1 MAEQSQLKTYNTSNM
16 SIPPLKNSANR
27 QIARAAGTIMVA
39 MILSQVA
46 SLAAKILIAHAFGTG
61 MESDAFFA
69 ANRFSEILFNLVAG
83 GALGSAFIPT
93 LTTLLSQDDRS
104 GAWRLASALA
114 NWVTLILTVL
124 AILSAVFADQ
134 VVRYILAPAFSA
146 TSPEK
151 EILTVQ
157 LLRLQLPSAVIF
169 GLSGLVMGILNAH
182 QNFLFPALA
191 PAMYSFG
198 LIIGAVVLAPAFGG
212 IYGLAAGVVLG
223 AALHL
228 GLQLPGLLSLP
239 ALRYRFTL
247 GLHVPE
253 VSEVARLMAPRLLGV
268 AITQLNFLVN
278 TNLASAM
285 SQGSLT
291 GISLAFPLMYM
302 PLAAIAQS
310 VAVAALP
317 TFSDQAARGQ
327 LDEMR
332 ASLAVSLR
340 GVLLLA
346 VPASLGLM
354 VLRKPLVALLYQHGD
369 LFTAESTELVAW
381 ALLFYAFGLVAFS
394 IVEIV
399 SRAFYALHD
408 TRTPVVV
415 GVIAMSLN
423 LVFSLLFSDLFRRIG
438 WAPHG
443 GLALANSVATY
454 LEAFALLYL
463 MRRRLGGLHGRSI
476 LAGFGQA
483 GAAALV
489 MGAVLAGWLL
499 LAGSEHFAISAL
511 GGVAAGGAVYGLVLL
526 ALGVSEVHQVIGLV
540 QKRVFKR

>member
-1 MAEQSQLKTYNTSNM
+1 M
-16 SIPPLKNSANR
+16 SIPLTNNSANR

-39 MILSQVA
+39 MIISQVA
-46 SLAAKILIAHAFGTG
+46 SLLAKILTARAFGTG

-93 LTTLLSQDDRS
+93 LTGLLAQDDRK
-104 GAWRLASALA
+104 GAWRLASSLA
-114 NWVTLILTVL
+114 NWVTLIMTLL
-124 AILSAVFADQ
+124 AILSAIFADQ
-134 VVRYILAPAFSA
+134 VVRFILAPAFASS
-146 TSPEK
+146 SPAK
-151 EILTVQ
+151 ELLTAQ

-169 GLSGLVMGILNAH
+169 GLSGLVMGVLNAH
-182 QNFLFPALA
+182 QSFLFPALA
-191 PAMYSFG
+191 PAMYSIG
-198 LIIGAVVLAPAFGG
+198 WIIGAVVLAPFYG
-212 IYGLAAGVVLG
+212 IYGLAGGVVLG
-223 AALHL
+223 SLLHL
-228 GLQLPGLLSLP
+228 GLQLPSLLRLP
-239 ALRYRFTL
+239 QRQYHFSL
-247 GLHVPE
+247 GLHMPQVGE
-253 VSEVARLMAPRLLGV
+253 VGRLMAPRLLGV

-285 SQGSLT
+285 SPGSLT

-317 TFSDQAARGQ
+317 TFSAQAARGR

-346 VPASLGLM
+346 LPASLGLIL
-354 VLRKPLVALLYQHGD
+354 LRKPLVALLYQRGE
-369 LFTAESTELVAW
+369 FTAESTELVAW

-394 IVEIV
+394 VVEIV

-408 TRTPVVV
+408 TKTPVMV
-415 GVIAMSLN
+415 GVAAMSLN

-443 GLALANSVATY
+443 GLALANSLATY

-463 MRRRLGGLHGRSI
+463 MRRRLGGLQTRSI
-476 LAGFGQA
+476 LSGLGQGGLA
-483 GAAALV
+483 VLV
-489 MGAVLAGWLL
+489 MAAVLAGWQL
-499 LAGSEHFAISAL
+499 LAGSWNVELLVL
-511 GGVAAGGAVYGLVLL
+511 GEVAGGGAVYGLSLL
-526 ALGVSEVHQVIGLV
+526 AMGTAEARQVVGLV
-540 QKRVFKR
+540 TRMINRLLHRTQVGIEDFHKKE

>member
-1 MAEQSQLKTYNTSNM
+1 
-16 SIPPLKNSANR
+16 
-27 QIARAAGTIMVA
+27 
-39 MILSQVA
+39 
-46 SLAAKILIAHAFGTG
+46 
-61 MESDAFFA
+61 
-69 ANRFSEILFNLVAG
+69 
-83 GALGSAFIPT
+83 
-93 LTTLLSQDDRS
+93 
-104 GAWRLASALA
+104 
-114 NWVTLILTVL
+114 
-124 AILSAVFADQ
+124 
-134 VVRYILAPAFSA
+134 
-146 TSPEK
+146 
-151 EILTVQ
+151 
-157 LLRLQLPSAVIF
+157 
-169 GLSGLVMGILNAH
+169 
-182 QNFLFPALA
+182 
-191 PAMYSFG
+191 
-198 LIIGAVVLAPAFGG
+198 
-212 IYGLAAGVVLG
+212 
-223 AALHL
+223 
-228 GLQLPGLLSLP
+228 
-239 ALRYRFTL
+239 
-247 GLHVPE
+247 
-253 VSEVARLMAPRLLGV
+253 
-268 AITQLNFLVN
+268 
-278 TNLASAM
+278 
-285 SQGSLT
+285 
-291 GISLAFPLMYM
+291 MYM

-369 LFTAESTELVAW
+369 LFTDESTELVAW

-489 MGAVLAGWLL
+489 MWAVLVGWLL
-499 LAGSEHFAISAL
+499 LAGS
-511 GGVAAGGAVYGLVLL
+511 
-526 ALGVSEVHQVIGLV
+526 
-540 QKRVFKR
+540 

>member
-1 MAEQSQLKTYNTSNM
+1 
-16 SIPPLKNSANR
+16 
-27 QIARAAGTIMVA
+27 
-39 MILSQVA
+39 
-46 SLAAKILIAHAFGTG
+46 
-61 MESDAFFA
+61 
-69 ANRFSEILFNLVAG
+69 
-83 GALGSAFIPT
+83 
-93 LTTLLSQDDRS
+93 
-104 GAWRLASALA
+104 
-114 NWVTLILTVL
+114 
-124 AILSAVFADQ
+124 
-134 VVRYILAPAFSA
+134 
-146 TSPEK
+146 
-151 EILTVQ
+151 
-157 LLRLQLPSAVIF
+157 
-169 GLSGLVMGILNAH
+169 MGILNAH

-198 LIIGAVVLAPAFGG
+198 LIIGAVLLAPVYG
-212 IYGLAAGVVLG
+212 IFGLAAGVVLG

-228 GLQLPGLLSLP
+228 GLQLPGLLRLP

-317 TFSDQAARGQ
+317 TFSDQAARGR

-340 GVLLLA
+340 WVLLLA

-369 LFTAESTELVAW
+369 LFTADSTELVAW

-443 GLALANSVATY
+443 GLALANSLATY
-454 LEAFALLYL
+454 LEAFALLFL

-476 LAGFGQA
+476 LAGFGQP
-483 GAAALV
+483 
-489 MGAVLAGWLL
+489 GWRRL
-499 LAGSEHFAISAL
+499 
-511 GGVAAGGAVYGLVLL
+511 
-526 ALGVSEVHQVIGLV
+526 
-540 QKRVFKR
+540 

>member
-1 MAEQSQLKTYNTSNM
+1 M

-285 SQGSLT
+285 SQGSYT
-291 GISLAFPLMYM
+291 AISLAFPLMYM

-526 ALGVSEVHQVIGLV
+526 RLGVSEVHQVIGLV

>member
-1 MAEQSQLKTYNTSNM
+1 M
-16 SIPPLKNSANR
+16 SIPALNNSANR

-39 MILSQVA
+39 MILSQIA
-46 SLAAKILIAHAFGTG
+46 SLLAKILIARSFGTG

-93 LTTLLSQDDRS
+93 LSTLLSQNDRS

-124 AILSAVFADQ
+124 AILSTIFADQ
-134 VVRYILAPAFSA
+134 VVRVILAPAFAA
-146 TSPEK
+146 TSPDK
-151 EILTVQ
+151 EILTAQ
-157 LLRLQLPSAVIF
+157 LLRIQLPSAVIF

-182 QNFLFPALA
+182 QSFLFPALA

-198 LIIGAVVLAPAFGG
+198 LIIGAVLLAPVYG

-228 GLQLPGLLSLP
+228 GLQLPGLLRLP

-291 GISLAFPLMYM
+291 GISLAFPIMYM

-317 TFSDQAARGQ
+317 TFSDQAARGR

-340 GVLLLA
+340 WVLLLA

-369 LFTAESTELVAW
+369 LFTADSTELVAW

-443 GLALANSVATY
+443 GLALANSLATY
-454 LEAFALLYL
+454 LEAFALLFL

-483 GAAALV
+483 GVAALV

>member
-1 MAEQSQLKTYNTSNM
+1 MTLKHLKFGNSPIMAEQSQLKTYNTSNM

-151 EILTVQ
+151 QILTVQ

-198 LIIGAVVLAPAFGG
+198 LIIGAVVLAPAFG
-212 IYGLAAGVVLG
+212 
-223 AALHL
+223 
-228 GLQLPGLLSLP
+228 
-239 ALRYRFTL
+239 
-247 GLHVPE
+247 
-253 VSEVARLMAPRLLGV
+253 
-268 AITQLNFLVN
+268 
-278 TNLASAM
+278 
-285 SQGSLT
+285 
-291 GISLAFPLMYM
+291 
-302 PLAAIAQS
+302 
-310 VAVAALP
+310 
-317 TFSDQAARGQ
+317 
-327 LDEMR
+327 
-332 ASLAVSLR
+332 
-340 GVLLLA
+340 
-346 VPASLGLM
+346 
-354 VLRKPLVALLYQHGD
+354 
-369 LFTAESTELVAW
+369 
-381 ALLFYAFGLVAFS
+381 
-394 IVEIV
+394 
-399 SRAFYALHD
+399 
-408 TRTPVVV
+408 
-415 GVIAMSLN
+415 
-423 LVFSLLFSDLFRRIG
+423 
-438 WAPHG
+438 
-443 GLALANSVATY
+443 
-454 LEAFALLYL
+454 
-463 MRRRLGGLHGRSI
+463 
-476 LAGFGQA
+476 
-483 GAAALV
+483 
-489 MGAVLAGWLL
+489 
-499 LAGSEHFAISAL
+499 
-511 GGVAAGGAVYGLVLL
+511 
-526 ALGVSEVHQVIGLV
+526 
-540 QKRVFKR
+540 